1 MGDGGYSALG
11 RDFDPGSRLTRR
23 HTAQYTSW
31 GMFSYLGVP
40 SMYGVPSMF
49 SVVTVFEI
57 WLPRA
62 GWCLQSDA
70 VILCPMHVF
79 RYGKFQI
86 SFGPAFLAFSA
97 SGNATVALPYRC
109 GLCYAARRLVL
120 IGALPMALCPKLQI
134 QAEASAQSELPAAHA
149 RVGAGGRGLHGVV
162 EYSWLGLDLNILG
175 SGSICTFLA
184 RV

>member
-1 MGDGGYSALG
+1 MVGDGGYSALG
-11 RDFDPGSRLTRR
+11 RDFDLGSRLTRR

-86 SFGPAFLAFSA
+86 SFGPAFLAFFRFRQRPRRRAVPVWSMLRCPTFGSDWRA
-97 SGNATVALPYRC
+97 SDGVVSKTSNSGRSFCAIR
-109 GLCYAARRLVL
+109 
-120 IGALPMALCPKLQI
+120 
-134 QAEASAQSELPAAHA
+134 ASCCS
-149 RVGAGGRGLHGVV
+149 RSGGRWRAGS
-162 EYSWLGLDLNILG
+162 SWGGRVL
-175 SGSICTFLA
+175 LA
-184 RV
+184 WA